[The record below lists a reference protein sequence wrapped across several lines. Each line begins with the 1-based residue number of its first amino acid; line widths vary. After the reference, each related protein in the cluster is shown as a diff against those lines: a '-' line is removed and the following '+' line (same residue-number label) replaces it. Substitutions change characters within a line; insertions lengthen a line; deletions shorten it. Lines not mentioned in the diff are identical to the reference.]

1 MESKP
6 AQVKNGTR
14 TYLINGDFIKF
25 HTVFKDGSEIV
36 EEYGIYSEELESRR
50 VKKIGMTGKEQW
62 TTEIGEEIKPK
73 SNDEFLIRENDNNP
87 LFIRK
92 DTQKEFQWRIRNLKG
107 DADNFMVECDKDKQ
121 QIVIRTKNKKYYK
134 RFNIP
139 DLERLNIKLDEN
151 LMKVNFVNNTL
162 IISYTKPKEALEAES
177 EILNEIRRIRAEI
190 KKIRMLN
197 MTLDVRINKLMKF
210 NFI

>member
-6 AQVKNGTR
+6 QQVKNGTR

-36 EEYGIYSEELESRR
+36 EEYGLYSEELESRR

-62 TTEIGEEIKPK
+62 TTEIGEEIKPR

-92 DTQKEFQWRIRNLKG
+92 DTQKEYQWRIRNLKG

-162 IISYTKPKEALEAES
+162 VISYTKPKEALDAES
-177 EILNEIRRIRAEI
+177 EILGEIRRIRAEI
-190 KKIRMLN
+190 KKN
-197 MTLDVRINKLMKF
+197 PNAKYDPGCQNQ
-210 NFI
+210 

>member
-1 MESKP
+1 MESK
-6 AQVKNGTR
+6 AKQVKNGTR

-62 TTEIGEEIKPK
+62 TTEIGEEIKPR
-73 SNDEFLIRENDNNP
+73 SNDEFLIKENDNNP

-92 DTQKEFQWRIRNLKG
+92 DTPKEFQWRIRNLKG

-134 RFNIP
+134 RFGIP
-139 DLERLNIKLDEN
+139 DLERLNIKLDES

-162 IISYTKPKEALEAES
+162 IISYSKPKEAIEAEN
-177 EILNEIRRIRAEI
+177 EILEEVRRVRAEI
-190 KKIRMLN
+190 KKN
-197 MTLDVRINKLMKF
+197 PNAKYDPGCQHQ
-210 NFI
+210 

>member
-6 AQVKNGTR
+6 QQVKNGTR

-36 EEYGIYSEELESRR
+36 EEYGLYSEELESRR

-62 TTEIGEEIKPK
+62 TTEIGEEIKPR
-73 SNDEFLIRENDNNP
+73 SNDEFLIRENGNNP

-162 IISYTKPKEALEAES
+162 VISYTKPKEALDVES
-177 EILNEIRRIRAEI
+177 EILGEIRRIRAEI
-190 KKIRMLN
+190 KKN
-197 MTLDVRINKLMKF
+197 PNAKYDPGCQNQ
-210 NFI
+210 

>member
-1 MESKP
+1 MENKTK
-6 AQVKNGTR
+6 QVKNGTR

-134 RFNIP
+134 RFGIP

-162 IISYTKPKEALEAES
+162 IISYTKPKEALDAES

-190 KKIRMLN
+190 KKN
-197 MTLDVRINKLMKF
+197 PNAKYDPGCQNQ
-210 NFI
+210 

>member
-1 MESKP
+1 METKP
-6 AQVKNGTR
+6 KQVKNGTR

-25 HTVFKDGSEIV
+25 HTVFKDGTEIV

-62 TTEIGEEIKPK
+62 ITEIGEEIKPR

-92 DTQKEFQWRIRNLKG
+92 DTPKEFQWRIRNLKG

-162 IISYTKPKEALEAES
+162 IISYTKPKEVIESES
-177 EILNEIRRIRAEI
+177 EILGEIRRIRAEI
-190 KKIRMLN
+190 KK
-197 MTLDVRINKLMKF
+197 RILLILKIKIMN
-210 NFI
+210 I

>member
-6 AQVKNGTR
+6 QQVKNGTR

-36 EEYGIYSEELESRR
+36 QEYGLYSEELESRR

-62 TTEIGEEIKPK
+62 TTEIGQEVKPR

-162 IISYTKPKEALEAES
+162 VISYTKPKEALDAES
-177 EILNEIRRIRAEI
+177 EILGEIRRIRAEI
-190 KKIRMLN
+190 KKN
-197 MTLDVRINKLMKF
+197 PNAKYDPGCQNQ
-210 NFI
+210 

>member
-1 MESKP
+1 MESK
-6 AQVKNGTR
+6 ATQVKNGTR

-25 HTVFKDGSEIV
+25 HTVYKDGSEIV
-36 EEYGIYSEELESRR
+36 EEYGIYSEEIESRR

-62 TTEIGEEIKPK
+62 TTEIGEEVKPR
-73 SNDEFLIRENDNNP
+73 SNDEFLIKENDNNP

-92 DTQKEFQWRIRNLKG
+92 DTPKEFQWRVRNLKG

-139 DLERLNIKLDEN
+139 DLERLNIKMDET
-151 LMKVNFVNNTL
+151 LMKVNFINSTL
-162 IISYTKPKEALEAES
+162 IISYTKPKEVIEAEK
-177 EILNEIRRIRAEI
+177 EILEEIRRIRVEI
-190 KKIRMLN
+190 KKN
-197 MTLDVRINKLMKF
+197 PNAKYDPGCQHQ
-210 NFI
+210 

>member
-6 AQVKNGTR
+6 KQVKNGTR

-25 HTVFKDGSEIV
+25 HTVYKDGTEIV
-36 EEYGIYSEELESRR
+36 EEYGIYSEEIESRR

-62 TTEIGEEIKPK
+62 TTEIGEDIKPR

-162 IISYTKPKEALEAES
+162 IISYTKPKEAIEAES
-177 EILNEIRRIRAEI
+177 EILGEIRRIRAEI
-190 KKIRMLN
+190 KKN
-197 MTLDVRINKLMKF
+197 PNAKYDPGCQNQ
-210 NFI
+210 

>member
-1 MESKP
+1 MESK
-6 AQVKNGTR
+6 AKQVKNGTR

-36 EEYGIYSEELESRR
+36 EEYGIYSEEIESRR
-50 VKKIGMTGKEQW
+50 VKKIGMTGKESW
-62 TTEIGEEIKPK
+62 TTEIGEEIKPRN
-73 SNDEFLIRENDNNP
+73 NDEFLIKENDNNP

-92 DTQKEFQWRIRNLKG
+92 DTPNEFQWRIRNLKG

-139 DLERLNIKLDEN
+139 DLERLNLKLDES

-162 IISYTKPKEALEAES
+162 IISYTKPKEALEAEK
-177 EILNEIRRIRAEI
+177 EILEEIRRVRAEI
-190 KKIRMLN
+190 KKN
-197 MTLDVRINKLMKF
+197 PNAKYDPGCQHQ
-210 NFI
+210 

>member
-1 MESKP
+1 METKP
-6 AQVKNGTR
+6 KQVKNGTR

-25 HTVFKDGSEIV
+25 HTVFKDGTEIV

-62 TTEIGEEIKPK
+62 ITEIGEEIKPR

-92 DTQKEFQWRIRNLKG
+92 DTPKEFQWRIRNLKG

-121 QIVIRTKNKKYYK
+121 QIVIRTKNKKYYN
-134 RFNIP
+134 RFNIH
-139 DLERLNIKLDEN
+139 DIERLNIKLDEN

-162 IISYTKPKEALEAES
+162 IISYTKPKEVIESES
-177 EILNEIRRIRAEI
+177 EILGEIRRIRAEI
-190 KKIRMLN
+190 KKN
-197 MTLDVRINKLMKF
+197 PNAKYDPGCQNQ
-210 NFI
+210 

>member
-6 AQVKNGTR
+6 QQVKNGTR

-25 HTVFKDGSEIV
+25 HTVFKEGSEIV
-36 EEYGIYSEELESRR
+36 EEYGLYSEELESRR

-62 TTEIGEEIKPK
+62 TTEIGEEIKPR

-162 IISYTKPKEALEAES
+162 VISYTKPKEALDAES
-177 EILNEIRRIRAEI
+177 EILGEIRRIRAEI
-190 KKIRMLN
+190 KKN
-197 MTLDVRINKLMKF
+197 PNAKYDPGCQNQ
-210 NFI
+210 

>member
-6 AQVKNGTR
+6 QQVKNGTR

-62 TTEIGEEIKPK
+62 TTEIGEEIKPR

-134 RFNIP
+134 RFSIP

-151 LMKVNFVNNTL
+151 LMKVNFMNNTL
-162 IISYTKPKEALEAES
+162 IISYTKPKEALDAES
-177 EILNEIRRIRAEI
+177 EILGEIRRIRAEI
-190 KKIRMLN
+190 KKN
-197 MTLDVRINKLMKF
+197 PNAKYDPGCQNQ
-210 NFI
+210 

>member
-1 MESKP
+1 METKP
-6 AQVKNGTR
+6 KQVKNGTR

-25 HTVFKDGSEIV
+25 HTVFKDGTEIV

-62 TTEIGEEIKPK
+62 ITEIGEEIKPR

-92 DTQKEFQWRIRNLKG
+92 DTPKEFQWRIRNLKG

-151 LMKVNFVNNTL
+151 LMKVNL
-162 IISYTKPKEALEAES
+162 DH
-177 EILNEIRRIRAEI
+177 RRADRDGRGGSAGDPAGGGRDPDGAVCRAVCE
-190 KKIRMLN
+190 RSAQR
-197 MTLDVRINKLMKF
+197 DA
-210 NFI
+210 

>member
-6 AQVKNGTR
+6 QQVKNGTR

-36 EEYGIYSEELESRR
+36 EEYGLYSEELESRR

-62 TTEIGEEIKPK
+62 TTEIGEEIKPR

-162 IISYTKPKEALEAES
+162 VISYTKPKEALDAAS
-177 EILNEIRRIRAEI
+177 EILGEIRRIRAEI
-190 KKIRMLN
+190 KKN
-197 MTLDVRINKLMKF
+197 PNAKYDPGCQNQ
-210 NFI
+210 

>member
-1 MESKP
+1 METKP
-6 AQVKNGTR
+6 KQVKNGTR

-25 HTVFKDGSEIV
+25 HTVFKDGTEIV

-62 TTEIGEEIKPK
+62 ITEIGEEIKPR

-92 DTQKEFQWRIRNLKG
+92 DTPKEFQWRIRNLKG

-162 IISYTKPKEALEAES
+162 IISYAKPKEAIESES
-177 EILNEIRRIRAEI
+177 EILGEIRRIRAEI
-190 KKIRMLN
+190 KKN
-197 MTLDVRINKLMKF
+197 PNAKYDPGCQNQ
-210 NFI
+210 

>member
-1 MESKP
+1 MESK
-6 AQVKNGTR
+6 AKQVKNGTR

-36 EEYGIYSEELESRR
+36 EEYGIYSEEIESRR

-62 TTEIGEEIKPK
+62 TTEIGEEIKPRN
-73 SNDEFLIRENDNNP
+73 NDEFLIKENDNNP

-92 DTQKEFQWRIRNLKG
+92 DTAKEFQWRIRNLKG

-121 QIVIRTKNKKYYK
+121 QIVIKTKNKKYYK

-139 DLERLNIKLDEN
+139 DLERLNIKLDES

-162 IISYTKPKEALEAES
+162 IISYTKPKEALEAEK
-177 EILNEIRRIRAEI
+177 EILEEVRRIRAEI
-190 KKIRMLN
+190 KKN
-197 MTLDVRINKLMKF
+197 PNAKYDPGCQNQ
-210 NFI
+210 

>member
-1 MESKP
+1 MESK
-6 AQVKNGTR
+6 AKQVKNGTR

-36 EEYGIYSEELESRR
+36 EEYGIYSEEIESRR

-62 TTEIGEEIKPK
+62 TTEIGEEIKPR
-73 SNDEFLIRENDNNP
+73 SNDEFLIKENDNNP

-92 DTQKEFQWRIRNLKG
+92 DTQNEFQWRIRNLKG

-139 DLERLNIKLDEN
+139 DLERLNLKLDES

-162 IISYTKPKEALEAES
+162 IISYTKPKEALEAEK
-177 EILNEIRRIRAEI
+177 EILEEIRRVRAEI
-190 KKIRMLN
+190 EKNPNAKY
-197 MTLDVRINKLMKF
+197 DPGCQHQ
-210 NFI
+210 

>member
-1 MESKP
+1 MESK
-6 AQVKNGTR
+6 AKQVKNGTR

-62 TTEIGEEIKPK
+62 TTEIGEEIKPR
-73 SNDEFLIRENDNNP
+73 SNDEFLIKENDNNP

-92 DTQKEFQWRIRNLKG
+92 DSPKEFQWRIRNLKG

-121 QIVIRTKNKKYYK
+121 QIVIKTKNKKYYK

-139 DLERLNIKLDEN
+139 DLERLNIKLDES

-162 IISYTKPKEALEAES
+162 IISYTKPKEALEAEN
-177 EILNEIRRIRAEI
+177 EILEEVRRVRAEI
-190 KKIRMLN
+190 KKN
-197 MTLDVRINKLMKF
+197 PNAKYDPGCQHQ
-210 NFI
+210 

>member
-1 MESKP
+1 MESK
-6 AQVKNGTR
+6 AKQVKNGTR

-62 TTEIGEEIKPK
+62 TTEIGEEIKPR
-73 SNDEFLIRENDNNP
+73 SNEDFLIKENDNNP

-92 DTQKEFQWRIRNLKG
+92 DTAKEFQWRVRNLKG

-139 DLERLNIKLDEN
+139 DLERLNIKLDES
-151 LMKVNFVNNTL
+151 LMKVNFVNSTL
-162 IISYTKPKEALEAES
+162 IISYTKPKEAIEAEK
-177 EILNEIRRIRAEI
+177 EILEEIRKVRAEI
-190 KKIRMLN
+190 KKN
-197 MTLDVRINKLMKF
+197 PNAKYDPGCQNQ
-210 NFI
+210 

>member
-1 MESKP
+1 MESK
-6 AQVKNGTR
+6 AKQVKNGTR

-36 EEYGIYSEELESRR
+36 EEYGIYSEEIESRR

-62 TTEIGEEIKPK
+62 TTEIGEEIKPR
-73 SNDEFLIRENDNNP
+73 SNDEFLIKENDNNP

-92 DTQKEFQWRIRNLKG
+92 DTPKEFQWRIRNLKG

-139 DLERLNIKLDEN
+139 DLERLNIKLDES
-151 LMKVNFVNNTL
+151 LMKVNFVNSTL
-162 IISYTKPKEALEAES
+162 IISYTKPKEILEAEN
-177 EILNEIRRIRAEI
+177 EILEEIRRVRAEI
-190 KKIRMLN
+190 KKN
-197 MTLDVRINKLMKF
+197 PNAKYDPGCQQQ
-210 NFI
+210 

>member
-6 AQVKNGTR
+6 KQVKNGTR

-62 TTEIGEEIKPK
+62 TTEIGEEIKPR

-134 RFNIP
+134 RFGIP

-177 EILNEIRRIRAEI
+177 EILGEIRRIRAEI
-190 KKIRMLN
+190 KKN
-197 MTLDVRINKLMKF
+197 PNAKYDPGCQNQ
-210 NFI
+210 

>member
-1 MESKP
+1 MESK
-6 AQVKNGTR
+6 AKQVKNGTR
-14 TYLINGDFIKF
+14 TYLINGDYVKF

-50 VKKIGMTGKEQW
+50 VKKIGMTGKENW
-62 TTEIGEEIKPK
+62 TTEIGEEIKPRN
-73 SNDEFLIRENDNNP
+73 NDEFLIKENDNNP

-92 DTQKEFQWRIRNLKG
+92 DTAKEFQWRIRNLKG

-139 DLERLNIKLDEN
+139 DLERLNIKLDES

-162 IISYTKPKEALEAES
+162 IISYTKPKEALEAEK
-177 EILNEIRRIRAEI
+177 EILEEVRRIRAEI
-190 KKIRMLN
+190 KKN
-197 MTLDVRINKLMKF
+197 PNAKYDPGCQNQ
-210 NFI
+210 

>member
-6 AQVKNGTR
+6 TQVKNGTR

-62 TTEIGEEIKPK
+62 TTEIGEEIKPR

-134 RFNIP
+134 RFGIP

-190 KKIRMLN
+190 KKN
-197 MTLDVRINKLMKF
+197 PNAKYDPGCQNQ
-210 NFI
+210 

>member
-6 AQVKNGTR
+6 QQVKNGTR

-36 EEYGIYSEELESRR
+36 EEYGIYSEEIESRR

-62 TTEIGEEIKPK
+62 TTEIGEEIKPR
-73 SNDEFLIRENDNNP
+73 SNDEFLIKENDNNP

-92 DTQKEFQWRIRNLKG
+92 DTPKEFQWRVRNLKG

-139 DLERLNIKLDEN
+139 DLERLNIKLDES
-151 LMKVNFVNNTL
+151 LMKVNFVNSTL
-162 IISYTKPKEALEAES
+162 IISYTKPKEILEAEN
-177 EILNEIRRIRAEI
+177 EILEEIRRVRAEI
-190 KKIRMLN
+190 KKN
-197 MTLDVRINKLMKF
+197 PNAKYDPGCQQQ
-210 NFI
+210 

>member
-6 AQVKNGTR
+6 TQVKNGTR

-62 TTEIGEEIKPK
+62 TTEIGEEIKPR

-107 DADNFMVECDKDKQ
+107 ESDNFMVECDKDKQ

-134 RFNIP
+134 RFGIP

-162 IISYTKPKEALEAES
+162 IISYTKPKEALDAES

-190 KKIRMLN
+190 KKN
-197 MTLDVRINKLMKF
+197 PNAKYDPGCQNQ
-210 NFI
+210 

>member
-6 AQVKNGTR
+6 QQVKNGTR

-36 EEYGIYSEELESRR
+36 EEYGLYSEELESRR

-62 TTEIGEEIKPK
+62 TTEIGEEIKPR

-151 LMKVNFVNNTL
+151 LMKVNFVNNIL
-162 IISYTKPKEALEAES
+162 VISYTKPKEALDAES
-177 EILNEIRRIRAEI
+177 EILGEIRRIRAEI
-190 KKIRMLN
+190 KKN
-197 MTLDVRINKLMKF
+197 PNAKYDPGCQNQ
-210 NFI
+210 

>member
-6 AQVKNGTR
+6 QQVKNGTR

-36 EEYGIYSEELESRR
+36 EEYGLYSEELESRR

-62 TTEIGEEIKPK
+62 TTEIGEEIKPR

-92 DTQKEFQWRIRNLKG
+92 DTPKEFQWRIRNLKG

-139 DLERLNIKLDEN
+139 DLERLNIKLDES
-151 LMKVNFVNNTL
+151 LMKVNFVNSTL
-162 IISYTKPKEALEAES
+162 IISYTKPKEALDSES
-177 EILNEIRRIRAEI
+177 KILGEIRRIRAEI
-190 KKIRMLN
+190 KKN
-197 MTLDVRINKLMKF
+197 PNAKYDPGCQNQ
-210 NFI
+210 

>member
-6 AQVKNGTR
+6 TQVKNGTR

-62 TTEIGEEIKPK
+62 TTEIGEEIKPR

-139 DLERLNIKLDEN
+139 DLERLNIKLEEN

-162 IISYTKPKEALEAES
+162 IISYTKPKEAVEAES
-177 EILNEIRRIRAEI
+177 EIVNEIRRIRAEI
-190 KKIRMLN
+190 KKN
-197 MTLDVRINKLMKF
+197 PNAKYDPGCQNQ
-210 NFI
+210 

>member
-1 MESKP
+1 METKP
-6 AQVKNGTR
+6 KQVKNGTR

-25 HTVFKDGSEIV
+25 HTVFKDGTEIV

-62 TTEIGEEIKPK
+62 ITEIGEEIKPR

-92 DTQKEFQWRIRNLKG
+92 DTPKEFQWRIRNLKG

-139 DLERLNIKLDEN
+139 DLERLNIKLYEN

-162 IISYTKPKEALEAES
+162 IISYTKPKEVIESES
-177 EILNEIRRIRAEI
+177 EILGEIRRIRAEI
-190 KKIRMLN
+190 KKN
-197 MTLDVRINKLMKF
+197 PNAKYDPGCQNQ
-210 NFI
+210 

>member
-1 MESKP
+1 MESK
-6 AQVKNGTR
+6 AKQVKNGTR
-14 TYLINGDFIKF
+14 TYLINGDYIKF

-36 EEYGIYSEELESRR
+36 EEYGIYSEEIESRR

-62 TTEIGEEIKPK
+62 TTEIGEEIKPR
-73 SNDEFLIRENDNNP
+73 SNDEFLIKENDNNP

-92 DTQKEFQWRIRNLKG
+92 DTPKEFQWRVRNLKG
-107 DADNFMVECDKDKQ
+107 DADNFMVECDKDNQ

-139 DLERLNIKLDEN
+139 DLERLNLKLDEN

-162 IISYTKPKEALEAES
+162 VISYTKPKEALDAES
-177 EILNEIRRIRAEI
+177 EILGEIRRIRAEI
-190 KKIRMLN
+190 KKN
-197 MTLDVRINKLMKF
+197 PNAKYDPGCQNQ
-210 NFI
+210 

>member
-1 MESKP
+1 MENKTK
-6 AQVKNGTR
+6 QVKNGTR

-50 VKKIGMTGKEQW
+50 VKKIGMTGKEVW
-62 TTEIGEEIKPK
+62 TTEIGEEIKSR
-73 SNDEFLIRENDNNP
+73 SNDEFLIKENDNNP

-92 DTQKEFQWRIRNLKG
+92 DTAKEFQWRIRNLKG

-139 DLERLNIKLDEN
+139 DLERLNIKLDES

-162 IISYTKPKEALEAES
+162 IISYTKPKEILES
-177 EILNEIRRIRAEI
+177 EKEILEEIRRIRAEI
-190 KKIRMLN
+190 KKN
-197 MTLDVRINKLMKF
+197 PNAKYDPGCQNQ
-210 NFI
+210 

>member
-1 MESKP
+1 MESK
-6 AQVKNGTR
+6 AKQVKNGTR

-36 EEYGIYSEELESRR
+36 EEYGLYSEELESRR

-62 TTEIGEEIKPK
+62 TTEIGEEIKPR

-92 DTQKEFQWRIRNLKG
+92 DTNKEFQWRIRNLKG

-139 DLERLNIKLDEN
+139 DLERLNIKLDES

-162 IISYTKPKEALEAES
+162 IISYTKPKEALEAEN
-177 EILNEIRRIRAEI
+177 EILEEVRRVRAEI
-190 KKIRMLN
+190 KKN
-197 MTLDVRINKLMKF
+197 PNAKYDPGCQHQ
-210 NFI
+210 

>member
-6 AQVKNGTR
+6 KQVKNGSR

-25 HTVFKDGSEIV
+25 HTVFKDGTEIV
-36 EEYGIYSEELESRR
+36 EEYGIYSEELERRR
-50 VKKIGMTGKEQW
+50 VKKIGMTGKESW
-62 TTEIGEEIKPK
+62 TTEIGEEIKPR
-73 SNDEFLIRENDNNP
+73 SNDEFLIKENDNNP

-92 DTQKEFQWRIRNLKG
+92 DTPKEFQWRVRNLKG

-139 DLERLNIKLDEN
+139 DLERLNIKLDES
-151 LMKVNFVNNTL
+151 LMKVNFVNSTL
-162 IISYTKPKEALEAES
+162 IISYTKPKEALAAES
-177 EILNEIRRIRAEI
+177 EILEEIRKVRAEI
-190 KKIRMLN
+190 KKN
-197 MTLDVRINKLMKF
+197 PDAKYDPGCQHQ
-210 NFI
+210 

>member
-6 AQVKNGTR
+6 QQVKNGTR

-36 EEYGIYSEELESRR
+36 EEYGLYSEELESRR

-62 TTEIGEEIKPK
+62 TTEIGEEIKPR

-162 IISYTKPKEALEAES
+162 VISYTKPKEALDAES

-190 KKIRMLN
+190 KKN
-197 MTLDVRINKLMKF
+197 PNAKYDPGCQNQ
-210 NFI
+210 

>member
-1 MESKP
+1 MESK
-6 AQVKNGTR
+6 AKQIKNGTR

-36 EEYGIYSEELESRR
+36 EEYGIYSEEIESRR
-50 VKKIGMTGKEQW
+50 VKKIGMTGKESW
-62 TTEIGEEIKPK
+62 TTEIGEEIKPRN
-73 SNDEFLIRENDNNP
+73 NDEFLIKENDNNP

-92 DTQKEFQWRIRNLKG
+92 DTPNEFQWRIRNLKG

-139 DLERLNIKLDEN
+139 DLERLNLKLDES

-162 IISYTKPKEALEAES
+162 IISYTKPKEALEAEK
-177 EILNEIRRIRAEI
+177 EILEEIRRVRAEI
-190 KKIRMLN
+190 KKN
-197 MTLDVRINKLMKF
+197 PNAKYDPGCQHQ
-210 NFI
+210 

>member
-1 MESKP
+1 MESK
-6 AQVKNGTR
+6 AKQVKNGTR

-25 HTVFKDGSEIV
+25 HTVFKDGSEIG
-36 EEYGIYSEELESRR
+36 EEYGIYSEEIESRR
-50 VKKIGMTGKEQW
+50 VKKIGMTGKESW
-62 TTEIGEEIKPK
+62 TTEIGEEIKPRN
-73 SNDEFLIRENDNNP
+73 NDEFLIKENDNNP

-92 DTQKEFQWRIRNLKG
+92 DTPNEFQWRIRNLKG

-139 DLERLNIKLDEN
+139 DLERLNLKLDES

-162 IISYTKPKEALEAES
+162 IISYTKPKEALEAEK
-177 EILNEIRRIRAEI
+177 EILEEIRRVRAEI
-190 KKIRMLN
+190 KKN
-197 MTLDVRINKLMKF
+197 PNAKYDPGCQHQ
-210 NFI
+210 

>member
-6 AQVKNGTR
+6 KQVKNGSR

-25 HTVFKDGSEIV
+25 HTVFKDGTEIV

-50 VKKIGMTGKEQW
+50 VKKIGMTGKESW
-62 TTEIGEEIKPK
+62 TTEIGEEIKPR
-73 SNDEFLIRENDNNP
+73 SNDEFLIKENDNNP

-92 DTQKEFQWRIRNLKG
+92 DTPKEFQWRIRNLKG

-139 DLERLNIKLDEN
+139 DLERLNIKLDES
-151 LMKVNFVNNTL
+151 LMKVNFVNSTL
-162 IISYTKPKEALEAES
+162 IISYTKPKEALEAEN
-177 EILNEIRRIRAEI
+177 EILEEVRKE
-190 KKIRMLN
+190 LN
-197 MTLDVRINKLMKF
+197 
-210 NFI
+210 